1 MRMGLTV
8 AQVYQ
13 QVAAKLTTDTTATTL
28 KANGT
33 NYTVTIVDK
42 TEKPDLDSL
51 FNMEF
56 ETTTTDEDGSNVT
69 ETHTP
74 RRVCH
79 PHHQRRLCFHRPRE
93 WLPQDERDQRDRGR
107 LQHHPALPR
116 GGGRSWPRWI
126 CPTA

>member
-33 NYTVTIVDK
+33 NYNCTIVDK
-42 TEKPDLDSL
+42 TETPDLDSL
-51 FNMEF
+51 FNMGF
-56 ETTTTDEDGSNVT
+56 ETTTTDEDGSSVT
-69 ETHTP
+69 ETHTLGEFATQ
-74 RRVCH
+74 
-79 PHHQRRLCFHRPRE
+79 HHQRRLCSIARE
-93 WLPQDERDQRDRGR
+93 NGSRKMSVTSRDRG
-107 LQHHPALPR
+107 LLTPPCSPAR
-116 GGGRSWPRWI
+116 WSRSWPRWI